1 MLQLALDRLAIICGP
16 VKQTNLDFVYH
27 ISALTTHEEV
37 KEFGK
42 SLARH
47 HATELRNAAL
57 EFGLRNFLN
66 EPIDVIDIG
75 CGHGLSCY
83 ALREIGVGINSF
95 QGYDH
100 NPFMVEDARR
110 IAIHLEDNSMF
121 PRSVE
126 FSTRLANL
134 LPVSKPCLVIMNH
147 VLKQRSVNSAVL
159 KAWSDELDR
168 LTPGEFLLMNLDSF
182 SSTRE
187 HPSPIERALHGDG
200 RCRTNEILI
209 RGSTKSESDFR
220 ATKDVE
226 FIQFGRTQTPR

>member
-1 MLQLALDRLAIICGP
+1 MICGS
-16 VKQTNLDFVYH
+16 VKRTNFDFVYH
-27 ISALTTHEEV
+27 ISEFTTHEEV
-37 KEFGK
+37 KEYGK
-42 SLARH
+42 SLAKH
-47 HATELRNAAL
+47 HAMEFRNAAL
-57 EFGLRNFLN
+57 EFRLRDLLS

-83 ALREIGVGINSF
+83 ALRNIGVGIRSF
-95 QGYDH
+95 QGFDH
-100 NPFMVEDARR
+100 NPFMIEDAKR
-110 IAIHLEDNSMF
+110 IALNLEDNSMF
-121 PRSVE
+121 PASVD
-126 FSTRLANL
+126 FSTRLDQL
-134 LPVSKPCLVIMNH
+134 LPVTRPCLVIMNH
-147 VLKQRSVNSAVL
+147 VLKQSSVNSAVL
-159 KAWSDELDR
+159 EAWSDELDR

-187 HPSPIERALHGDG
+187 HPSPIEKALHGDG